1 VYGFYAFFLNNVRKA
16 GVSMIREKKRKKAG
30 QKGGGFLHKIVMDYK
45 KHTIIYWMLVPV
57 ILYYILFHY
66 VPMGG
71 LVIAFKDYRPA
82 RGILNSAWV
91 GLEHF
96 RTFFSSYYFWS
107 LLRNTLT
114 ISISSLVFG
123 FPAPIILAIL
133 INELRQKRFKKM
145 VQTVT
150 YMPHFIST
158 VVIAG
163 LVVDM
168 VSTDG
173 VITNILAFF
182 GMKPHNLLTVGR
194 LFAPIYV
201 LSDIWQNIGWGT
213 IIYLAA
219 LTGISM
225 ELYEAAEIDGAGRFR
240 KIINVTLPG
249 ITPTIVTLLIM
260 RVGAIMTVGWEKI
273 VLLYNPAIF
282 DQADVI
288 SSFVYRNG
296 LLNAN
301 YSYSAA
307 VGLFNSIINAIL
319 LFLANFVS
327 KKLNET
333 SLW

>member
-1 VYGFYAFFLNNVRKA
+1 MNT
-16 GVSMIREKKRKKAG
+16 IRNEKKAG
-30 QKGGGFLHKIVMDYK
+30 QKSGGFVSRITVDYK
-45 KHTIIYWMLVPV
+45 KHKIIYWMLIPV
-57 ILYYILFHY
+57 ILYYFIFHY
-66 VPMGG
+66 LPMGG
-71 LVIAFKDYRPA
+71 LIIAFKDYRPA
-82 RGILNSAWV
+82 RGIVESAWV
-91 GLEHF
+91 GFEHF
-96 RTFFSSYYFWS
+96 QTFFSSYYFWS

-114 ISISSLVFG
+114 ISVSSLVFG
-123 FPAPIILAIL
+123 FPAPIILAVL

-145 VQTVT
+145 VQTIT

-173 VITNILAFF
+173 VITNILGFF
-182 GMKPHNLLTVGR
+182 GMKPHNLLTIGN
-194 LFAPIYV
+194 LFTPIYV

-219 LTGISM
+219 LANISM
-225 ELYEAAEIDGAGRFR
+225 ELYEAAEIDGAGRLK
-240 KIINVTLPG
+240 KIIHVTIPG

-260 RVGAIMTVGWEKI
+260 RVGSIMTVGWEKI

-307 VGLFNSIINAIL
+307 VGLFNSIINVFL
-319 LFLANFVS
+319 LIIANYVS
-327 KKLNET
+327 RKLNET

>member
-1 VYGFYAFFLNNVRKA
+1 
-16 GVSMIREKKRKKAG
+16 MIKKRKKG
-30 QKGGGFLHKIVMDYK
+30 KGFIRKLITDYK

-57 ILYYILFHY
+57 IIYYIIFHY
-66 VPMGG
+66 MPMGG
-71 LVIAFKDYRPA
+71 LAIAFKDYRPA
-82 RGILNSAWV
+82 RGILNSTWV
-91 GLEHF
+91 GMEHF
-96 RTFFSSYYFWS
+96 KTFFSSYYFWS

-123 FPAPIILAIL
+123 FPAPVILAIL

-145 VQTVT
+145 VQTIT

-173 VITNILAFF
+173 VITNILTYF
-182 GMKPHNLLTVGR
+182 GMQPHNLLTVGS
-194 LFAPIYV
+194 LFTPIYV
-201 LSDIWQNIGWGT
+201 LSDIWQNMGWGT

-219 LTGISM
+219 LTNISM
-225 ELYEAAEIDGAGRFR
+225 ELYEAAEIDGAGRVK
-240 KIINVTLPG
+240 KIIHITLPG
-249 ITPTIVTLLIM
+249 IAPTIVTLFIM
-260 RVGAIMTVGWEKI
+260 RIGSIMSVGWEKI

-282 DQADVI
+282 DKADVI

-307 VGLFNSIINAIL
+307 VGLFNAIINSLL
-319 LFLANFVS
+319 LFMANFVS
-327 KKLNET
+327 RKINET

>member
-1 VYGFYAFFLNNVRKA
+1 
-16 GVSMIREKKRKKAG
+16 MIKKRKKG
-30 QKGGGFLHKIVMDYK
+30 KGFIRKLITDYK

-57 ILYYILFHY
+57 IIYYIIFHY
-66 VPMGG
+66 MPMGG
-71 LVIAFKDYRPA
+71 LAIAFKDYRPA
-82 RGILNSAWV
+82 RGILNSTWV
-91 GLEHF
+91 GMEHF
-96 RTFFSSYYFWS
+96 KTFFSSYYFWS

-123 FPAPIILAIL
+123 FPAPVILAIL

-145 VQTVT
+145 VQTIT

-173 VITNILAFF
+173 VITNILTYF
-182 GMKPHNLLTVGR
+182 GMQPHNLLTVGS
-194 LFAPIYV
+194 LFTPIYV

-219 LTGISM
+219 LTNISM
-225 ELYEAAEIDGAGRFR
+225 ELYEAAEIDGAGRGK
-240 KIINVTLPG
+240 KIIHITLPG
-249 ITPTIVTLLIM
+249 IAPTIVTLFIM
-260 RVGAIMTVGWEKI
+260 RIGSIMSVGWEKI

-282 DQADVI
+282 DKADVI

-307 VGLFNSIINAIL
+307 VGLFNAIINSLL
-319 LFLANFVS
+319 LFMANFVS
-327 KKLNET
+327 RKINET

>member
-1 VYGFYAFFLNNVRKA
+1 
-16 GVSMIREKKRKKAG
+16 MIKKRKKG
-30 QKGGGFLHKIVMDYK
+30 KGFIRKLITDYK

-57 ILYYILFHY
+57 IIYYIIFHY
-66 VPMGG
+66 MPMGG
-71 LVIAFKDYRPA
+71 LAIAFKDYRPA
-82 RGILNSAWV
+82 RGILNSTWV
-91 GLEHF
+91 GMEHF
-96 RTFFSSYYFWS
+96 KTFFSSYYFWS

-123 FPAPIILAIL
+123 FPAPVILAIL

-145 VQTVT
+145 VQTIT

-173 VITNILAFF
+173 VITNILTYF
-182 GMKPHNLLTVGR
+182 GMQPHNLLTVGS
-194 LFAPIYV
+194 LFTPIYV

-219 LTGISM
+219 LTNISM
-225 ELYEAAEIDGAGRFR
+225 ELYEAAEIDGAGRVK
-240 KIINVTLPG
+240 KIIHITLPG
-249 ITPTIVTLLIM
+249 IAPTIVTLFIM
-260 RVGAIMTVGWEKI
+260 RIGSIMSVGWEKI

-282 DQADVI
+282 DKADVI

-307 VGLFNSIINAIL
+307 VGLFNAIINSLL
-319 LFLANFVS
+319 LFMANFVS
-327 KKLNET
+327 RKINET